1 MKRFLLMIAAVLCC
15 HSAIANPPLGRE
27 REAERQKSEWTSQL
41 RQSGTYMPKPKYNT
55 SKKSTTGRNIISVP
69 VPKKIVPKHAIEVNI
84 DEATGMATI
93 RWDDGSAYQG
103 QTYYGEMKGVGTM
116 VYPDKSKY
124 VGTWERDLPNGQGTF
139 QTPEG
144 ITFTTTFVN
153 GVPHGKGV
161 IQAPDGCL
169 YTARWKHGELNVKSV
184 KPLEEK

>member
-41 RQSGTYMPKPKYNT
+41 RQSGTYVPKPKYNT

-103 QTYYGEMKGVGTM
+103 HTYYGEMKGVGTM
-116 VYPDKSKY
+116 IYPDGCKF
-124 VGTWERDLPNGQGTF
+124 VGLWDRDLPNGNGTF

-144 ITFTTTFVN
+144 ITFTTNFKN
-153 GVPHGKGV
+153 GKPHGKGV
-161 IQAPDGCL
+161 IQAPDGSL
-169 YTARWKHGELNVKSV
+169 YTARWKDGKLKEKSI